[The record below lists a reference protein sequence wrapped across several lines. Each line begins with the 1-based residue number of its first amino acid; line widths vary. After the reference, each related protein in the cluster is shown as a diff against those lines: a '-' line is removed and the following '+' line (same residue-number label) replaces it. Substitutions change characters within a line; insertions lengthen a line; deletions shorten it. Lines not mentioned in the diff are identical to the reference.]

1 MITKIYPNIILP
13 SVTVEKSSYFKQS
26 VSRPGFS
33 PGRTMEYFGN
43 VNYGTNERILNL
55 IKEGL
60 VNYPEEEL
68 YLIVTGAGG
77 PTGAAL
83 SFYDS
88 VRSILHASIT
98 TIASGDV
105 DSSGILVFL
114 AGHKRY
120 VTKHTTLLL
129 HLSGRTFDS
138 GKRYTAEEI
147 DAIVNEDRIKDK
159 QYASVIAEHSN
170 LREQQVM
177 KMMRSHT
184 LLTPDKLIKYG
195 LAEAILD

>member
-1 MITKIYPNIILP
+1 MLTKASPNIILP

-26 VSRPGFS
+26 ISRPGFS

-68 YLIVTGAGG
+68 YLIVTSAGG
-77 PTGAAL
+77 GTGTAL

-88 VRSILHASIT
+88 VRSILHATIT
-98 TIASGDV
+98 TIAAGDV
-105 DSSGILVFL
+105 DSSGILIFL
-114 AGHKRY
+114 AGQKRY

-147 DAIVNEDRIKDK
+147 DAMVKEDRIKDK
-159 QYASVIAEHSN
+159 QYAGVIALHSN
-170 LREQQVM
+170 LSLAQVM
-177 KMMRSHT
+177 KLMRSHT

>member
-1 MITKIYPNIILP
+1 
-13 SVTVEKSSYFKQS
+13 
-26 VSRPGFS
+26 
-33 PGRTMEYFGN
+33 MEYFGN

-77 PTGAAL
+77 ATGTAL

-88 VRSILHASIT
+88 VRSILHATIT

-105 DSSGILVFL
+105 DSSGVLVFL
-114 AGHKRY
+114 AGQKRY

-129 HLSGRTFDS
+129 HLSGRTFES
-138 GKRYTAEEI
+138 GKRYTAEEMG
-147 DAIVNEDRIKDK
+147 AMQKEDRIKDK
-159 QYASVIAEHSN
+159 QYASVIAEHSH
-170 LREQQVM
+170 LSIAQVT
-177 KMMRSHT
+177 KMMRCHT
-184 LLTPDKLIKYG
+184 LLTPEQLIKYG

>member
-1 MITKIYPNIILP
+1 MVTKTSANISLP
-13 SVTVEKSSYFKQS
+13 SIIVEKNSYFKQS

-55 IKEGL
+55 IKESL

-68 YLIVTGAGG
+68 YLVVTSAGG
-77 PTGAAL
+77 PTGTAL

-88 VRSILHASIT
+88 VRSILHATMT

-105 DSSGILVFL
+105 DSSGILIFL
-114 AGHKRY
+114 AGQKRY

-147 DAIVNEDRIKDK
+147 DAMVKEDRIKDK

-170 LREQQVM
+170 LSAQHVM
-177 KMMRSHT
+177 KMMRCHS